1 MNEMAVC
8 VLVGCWGGLQDFGA
22 CGPKMLVSC
31 PDYKWF
37 ILCMCTKTN
46 THTHTICTH
55 PCRRSFPWQT
65 HPHCVSVV
73 LFPSQWYWPSGTP
86 TGPQTRNKLVTTTK
100 DTQTHK
106 HKGLCYFSHT
116 SKSSLMPRR
125 TTKTIF
131 FVCLFN
137 DPYSLWSK
145 HASAKVNATAANIV
159 HVRLELDNID
169 RIEISQYV
177 RLNTSTSIR
186 SSKTCQYFTMM
197 NNHQNPRHHV
207 QAQITVLKL
216 YNSPWSASC

>member
-100 DTQTHK
+100 DTQTQRALLLFTHFK
-106 HKGLCYFSHT
+106 KQPDAPKNYENNFL
-116 SKSSLMPRR
+116 
-125 TTKTIF
+125 
-131 FVCLFN
+131 CLFIQ
-137 DPYSLWSK
+137 WSILTLK
-145 HASAKVNATAANIV
+145 QTCISKGQRHCCQYCPCQVRAGQYWQDWNITVCSAK
-159 HVRLELDNID
+159 HLNID
-169 RIEISQYV
+169 
-177 RLNTSTSIR
+177 T
-186 SSKTCQYFTMM
+186 
-197 NNHQNPRHHV
+197 
-207 QAQITVLKL
+207 
-216 YNSPWSASC
+216 